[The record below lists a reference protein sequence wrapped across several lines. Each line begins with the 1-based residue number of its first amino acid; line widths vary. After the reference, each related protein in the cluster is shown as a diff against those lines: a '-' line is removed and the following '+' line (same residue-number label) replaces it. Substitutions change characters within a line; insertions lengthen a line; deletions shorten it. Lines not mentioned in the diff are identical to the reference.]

1 MYSNGNGVEQD
12 YTKAMEWFEKGAEL
26 GDADSM
32 GMLAAMYSN
41 GNGVEQDYEKA
52 KEWAEKYKEAK
63 AE

>member
-1 MYSNGNGVEQD
+1 
-12 YTKAMEWFEKGAEL
+12 
-26 GDADSM
+26 M